1 MKKRIFLYS
10 AAFMTVAVILGG
22 LFVSKVSSNVYQNK
36 VESFLLSSANMIVYQ
51 MELQSQNELM
61 QDFDPLAVKYSK
73 LLSNKQ
79 DKVNP
84 DVHVTF
90 TDYNGD
96 VLGRSSSLF
105 SIENQI
111 TKKEISDAIFRKYG
125 RSIRID
131 KRSGVRYLHIAL
143 PHEPS
148 ETVVRISV
156 SLAYIT
162 TLNRSLF
169 LYTFIAIII
178 GLLLAFLASRKFNS
192 TVILPIKRLIQ
203 VSTDIAEGDYSKRV
217 TLGASDELGKL
228 EKAFNQMAEET
239 DHKVHALTE
248 KNTRVISTLNS
259 IDHGILALDKDK
271 KILFI
276 NLAMARIC
284 ELKDSERECVGCSLM
299 EVFRNV
305 PLSNII
311 HETYRDNSPK
321 SQDIQFGLPETLYL
335 KVSTN
340 PINTPHDKNKIN
352 GVIVTIQDV
361 TTVTKLEKM
370 RTQFV
375 SNVTHELKTPLT
387 SIRGFIETLRAGAIN
402 DAEVAE
408 QFLDIIDIEADRL
421 SILINDILQLSEIES
436 IKDDVQMDY
445 YPLRE
450 LFLDVLPVLEK
461 AAEPKNVQ
469 IHEQIDDTIIMKV
482 NPGRIKQLFMNLVD
496 NAIKYNKDSG
506 EIWVRA
512 YQTEGVV
519 VLKVKDNGIG
529 IPKEHHVR
537 IFERFYRVDKGRSR
551 EMGGTGLGLSIIKHI
566 VNLYNGSIKMTSNPG
581 EGTEFVIRLPL

>member
-445 YPLRE
+445 YALRE